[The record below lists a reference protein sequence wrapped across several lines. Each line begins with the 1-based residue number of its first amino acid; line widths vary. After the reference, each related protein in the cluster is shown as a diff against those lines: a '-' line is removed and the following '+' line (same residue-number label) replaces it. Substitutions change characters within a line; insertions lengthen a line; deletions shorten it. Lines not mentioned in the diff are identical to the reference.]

1 MRTFKKGGV
10 HFKAHKFT
18 NDMQAIEL
26 SLPENVYISLK
37 QHFGAPAETVVNKG
51 DKVKVGTLIA
61 KAASGLSANIHSSVS
76 GTVEKIDKQIGVSGY
91 PEDMIIIKVEGDD
104 WEENINTSSKIEF
117 LIKNNREQILEK
129 IFNSGIVG
137 MGGAGFPTHIKY
149 NFPEGKR
156 CEFFI
161 ANGVECETHLT
172 CDNRLM
178 IEKFHEILIGIQIC
192 KKALGVAQ
200 AFIGIEA
207 NKPEAISIME
217 KYAKEY
223 EGIQVVPLMQ
233 KYPQGGEKQLIE
245 AIIGRQVPSGGLPI
259 DVGCVVSN
267 VGTIFAV
274 YEAVQKNK
282 PLIERIVTFSGD
294 NKNILGNFKVRVG
307 TKISHIINNLSQET
321 QGVGKIIAG
330 GMMTGK
336 ALISF
341 DVPITKTMSGVLL
354 VDEKNAFR
362 EKDSNCI
369 RCASCVDVCPMGLQ
383 PYLLTLLAK
392 KGNFEEMKN
401 ENVMDCIECGSC
413 TYACPAKIPLLDAC
427 RLGKIKIREKK

>member
-1 MRTFKKGGV
+1 
-10 HFKAHKFT
+10 
-18 NDMQAIEL
+18 
-26 SLPENVYISLK
+26 
-37 QHFGAPAETVVNKG
+37 
-51 DKVKVGTLIA
+51 
-61 KAASGLSANIHSSVS
+61 
-76 GTVEKIDKQIGVSGY
+76 
-91 PEDMIIIKVEGDD
+91 
-104 WEENINTSSKIEF
+104 
-117 LIKNNREQILEK
+117 
-129 IFNSGIVG
+129 
-137 MGGAGFPTHIKY
+137 
-149 NFPEGKR
+149 
-156 CEFFI
+156 
-161 ANGVECETHLT
+161 
-172 CDNRLM
+172 
-178 IEKFHEILIGIQIC
+178 
-192 KKALGVAQ
+192 
-200 AFIGIEA
+200 
-207 NKPEAISIME
+207 ME

-223 EGIQVVPLMQ
+223 EGIQVVSLMQ

-245 AIIGRQVPSGGLPI
+245 AITGRQVPSGGLPI

-294 NKNILGNFKVRVG
+294 NKNILGNFKARIG
-307 TKISHIINNLSQET
+307 TNISHIINNLSQET

-362 EKDSNCI
+362 APDTNCI

-392 KGNFEEMKN
+392 KDRFEEMKN